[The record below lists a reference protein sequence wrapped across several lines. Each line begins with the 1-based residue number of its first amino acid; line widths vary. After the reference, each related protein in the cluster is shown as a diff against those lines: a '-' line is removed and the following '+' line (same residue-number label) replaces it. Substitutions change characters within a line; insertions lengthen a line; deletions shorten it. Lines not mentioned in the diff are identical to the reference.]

1 MIDRLRILRALFLLP
16 LAAMLLFAMPPL
28 FAQERDP
35 SALNVS
41 IVVFDPGVPV
51 QQSLHRDLQVFP
63 RIREI
68 EALFLPFVL
77 RETLADT
84 NDWGAVRVVPEV
96 DPAAELML
104 TCSIAYSDGE
114 QLQLHVKAAD
124 ASGRVWF
131 ERTFGAEV
139 ADSYSS
145 RISQQGV
152 QHGDGPFEEIA
163 ASLRQARE
171 PLDGKALSNI
181 VEISL
186 LRHAAELAP
195 SAFGDYLHKADDGR
209 FSIIRLPA
217 KGDPML
223 ERIERIRGVEYVIT
237 DAVDAKYQEMHADI
251 ASIYDLWREYR
262 RKAVQYQM
270 DDTERVQNSTSSAPR
285 GSYEALRALY
295 DNYKSDRIIAQEQ
308 DSLAVAFN
316 NEVSPKIAAVE
327 ARVAEL
333 DGWVEE
339 HYAEWRRLLEELF
352 EVETGLAP

>member
-1 MIDRLRILRALFLLP
+1 LFIPPIVALMLIAVSP
-16 LAAMLLFAMPPL
+16 LA
-28 FAQERDP
+28 AQERDP

-41 IVVFDPGVPV
+41 IVVFDPGVPE

-77 RETLADT
+77 RETLAGT
-84 NDWGAVRVVPEV
+84 NEWGAVRVVPEV

-104 TCSIAYSDGE
+104 TCSIVHSDGE
-114 QLQLHVKAAD
+114 QLQLHVAAAD
-124 ASGRVWF
+124 ASGYVWF
-131 ERTFGAEV
+131 ERSFAAAV
-139 ADSYSS
+139 ADSYAS
-145 RISQQGV
+145 RVNPEGFRR
-152 QHGDGPFEEIA
+152 GDGPFEEIA
-163 ASLRQARE
+163 ESLRQARAQ
-171 PLDGKALSNI
+171 LDEKSLASI
-181 VEISL
+181 IEISL

-195 SAFGDYLHKADDGR
+195 SAFGDYLQQTDAGR

-223 ERIERIRGVEYVIT
+223 ERIERIRGVEYVMT
-237 DAVDAKYQEMHADI
+237 DAVDAKYQELHADI

-270 DDTERVQNSTSSAPR
+270 DDAERVQNSTSSAPR

-308 DSLAVAFN
+308 DNLAVAFN
-316 NEVSPKIAAVE
+316 NEVGPKIAAME
-327 ARVAEL
+327 TRVGEL

-352 EVETGLAP
+352 EVETGLTP

>member
-1 MIDRLRILRALFLLP
+1 MIGRLRILGALLLLASP
-16 LAAMLLFAMPPL
+16 LLV
-28 FAQERDP
+28 AQERDP

-41 IVVFDPGVPV
+41 IVVFDPGVPA

-84 NDWGAVRVVPEV
+84 NEWGAVRVVPET

-104 TCSIAYSDGE
+104 SCTIVHSDGE
-114 QLQLHVKAAD
+114 QLQLHVKATD

-131 ERTFGAEV
+131 ERNFAAVVDG
-139 ADSYSS
+139 SYSTRS
-145 RISQQGV
+145 NPDGV
-152 QHGDGPFEEIA
+152 RQGDGPFDAIA

-195 SAFGDYLHKADDGR
+195 SAFGEYLHRADDGR
-209 FSIIRLPA
+209 YSLIRLPA
-217 KGDPML
+217 EGDPML
-223 ERIERIRGVEYVIT
+223 ERIERIRGVEYVMT
-237 DAVDAKYQEMHADI
+237 DAVDAKYQELHADI
-251 ASIYDLWREYR
+251 ASIYDLWRDYR
-262 RKAVQYQM
+262 RKAVRYQL
-270 DDTERVQNSTSSAPR
+270 DDAERVQNSTSDAPR

-316 NEVSPKIAAVE
+316 NEVGPKIAAVE

-333 DGWVEE
+333 DGWVEDR
-339 HYAEWRRLLEELF
+339 YAQWRRLLEELF
-352 EVETGLAP
+352 DVETGLTP

>member
-1 MIDRLRILRALFLLP
+1 MIGRLRILGALLLLASP
-16 LAAMLLFAMPPL
+16 LLV
-28 FAQERDP
+28 AQERDP

-41 IVVFDPGVPV
+41 IVVFDPGVPA

-84 NDWGAVRVVPEV
+84 NEWGAVRVVPET

-104 TCSIAYSDGE
+104 SCTIVHSDGE
-114 QLQLHVKAAD
+114 QLQLHVKATD

-131 ERTFGAEV
+131 ERNFAAVVDG
-139 ADSYSS
+139 SYSTRS
-145 RISQQGV
+145 NPDGV
-152 QHGDGPFEEIA
+152 RQGDGPFDAIA

-195 SAFGDYLHKADDGR
+195 SAFGEYLHQADDGR
-209 FSIIRLPA
+209 YSLIRLPA
-217 KGDPML
+217 EGDPML
-223 ERIERIRGVEYVIT
+223 ERIERIRGVEYVMT
-237 DAVDAKYQEMHADI
+237 DAVDAKYQELHADI
-251 ASIYDLWREYR
+251 ASIYDLWRDYR
-262 RKAVQYQM
+262 RKAVRYQL
-270 DDTERVQNSTSSAPR
+270 DDAERVQNSTSDAPR

-316 NEVSPKIAAVE
+316 NEVGPKIAAVE

-333 DGWVEE
+333 DGWVEDR
-339 HYAEWRRLLEELF
+339 YAEWRRLLEELF
-352 EVETGLAP
+352 EVETGLTP

>member
-1 MIDRLRILRALFLLP
+1 MLL
-16 LAAMLLFAMPPL
+16 LAAPPL
-28 FAQERDP
+28 VAQDRDP

-41 IVVFDPGVPV
+41 IAVFDPGVPA
-51 QQSLHRDLQVFP
+51 QQSLHRDLQIFP

-77 RETLADT
+77 RETLAET
-84 NDWGAVRVVPEV
+84 NEWGAVRVVPET

-104 TCSIAYSDGE
+104 TCTIVYSDGE
-114 QLQLHVKAAD
+114 QLQLHVKATD

-131 ERTFGAEV
+131 ERAFGAEV
-139 ADSYSS
+139 ADSYAS
-145 RISQQGV
+145 RVSQQGV
-152 QHGDGPFEEIA
+152 QRGDGPFDEISE
-163 ASLRQARE
+163 SLRQARE

-195 SAFGDYLHKADDGR
+195 SAFGDYLHQADDGGY
-209 FSIIRLPA
+209 SLIRLPA
-217 KGDPML
+217 AGDPML
-223 ERIERIRGVEYVIT
+223 ERIERIRGVEYVMT

-262 RKAVQYQM
+262 RKGVQYQM
-270 DDTERVQNSTSSAPR
+270 DDAERVQNSTSSAPR

-295 DNYKSDRIIAQEQ
+295 DNYKSDRVIAQEQ
-308 DSLAVAFN
+308 DRLAVAFN
-316 NEVSPKIAAVE
+316 NEVGPKITAVE

-333 DGWVEE
+333 DGWVEDR
-339 HYAEWRRLLEELF
+339 YAEWRRLLEELF
-352 EVETGLAP
+352 EVETGLTP